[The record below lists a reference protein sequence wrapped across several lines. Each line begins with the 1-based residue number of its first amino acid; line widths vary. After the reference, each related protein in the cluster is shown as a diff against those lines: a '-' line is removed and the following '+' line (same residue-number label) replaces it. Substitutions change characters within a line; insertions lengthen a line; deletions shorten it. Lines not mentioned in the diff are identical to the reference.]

1 MSKAKSRDEDTATQL
16 QSDDAATDVVTSSAT
31 PAEAARSPKVVL
43 DGVEYDASHLS
54 DTAKGIISSLQ
65 FSEARLMALHNE
77 LAACQTA
84 YAAYLNSLKSELVNE
99 AG

>member
-1 MSKAKSRDEDTATQL
+1 MSKAKSREEDTATQL
-16 QSDDAATDVVTSSAT
+16 QLDDTATDVVTSSARPT
-31 PAEAARSPKVVL
+31 EAARSPKVIL

-65 FSEARLMALHNE
+65 FSESRLMALHNE

-84 YAAYLNSLKSELVNE
+84 YAAYLNGLKSELGNE